1 LILRRTKIVATL
13 GPATERPHELD
24 RLVRAGLDVARV
36 NFSHGER
43 EKHIATVN
51 ELRAA
56 AAAHG
61 RQVGI
66 LVDLRGPKIRIEAFR
81 DGRVRLEDGQSFV
94 IDPDLPSTEGDES
107 RVGISY
113 KGLSQDVNKDD
124 VLLLD
129 DGNIVMKV
137 DQIQDGRIHC
147 RVVNGGFL
155 SNNKGLNR
163 LGGGLSTGALTEKD
177 EADIELA
184 AEMQADYLAVSFVRE
199 ASDILRARELLRR
212 AGGDGRIV
220 AKIER
225 ADVIDKIDEIVEA
238 ADAIMIARG
247 DLGVEIGDAELP
259 AIQKKLIRQAR
270 ESNRVVITATQM
282 MQSMV
287 ESPLP
292 TRAEVMDVAN
302 AVIDGTDAVM
312 LSAETA
318 VGAHPTRVVLAMDRI
333 CRGAERQRVT
343 MVSSHR
349 VDTQFETAEEAI
361 AMAAMYTAN
370 HLKVAAI
377 VALTESGDTAKW
389 MSRISSGIPIFA
401 MSPHIGTVRRVSL
414 YRGVYPILFEDPTM
428 TTKAAEQFAIEK
440 LKQAEVVQSGDAV
453 IMTKGARTG
462 IVGGTNSMKV
472 LKV

>member
-1 LILRRTKIVATL
+1 M
-13 GPATERPHELD
+13 
-24 RLVRAGLDVARV
+24 DVARV
-36 NFSHGER
+36 NFSHGDH
-43 EKHIATVN
+43 EKHIETVRQ
-51 ELRAA
+51 LRAA
-56 AAAHG
+56 ADAHG
-61 RQVGI
+61 RHVGV
-66 LVDLRGPKIRIEAFR
+66 LVDLAGPKIRIEAFR
-81 DGRVRLEDGQSFV
+81 EGRVRLQDGQSFV
-94 IDPDLPSTEGDES
+94 IDPDIGSTEGDENC
-107 RVGISY
+107 VGVSY
-113 KGLSQDVNKDD
+113 RDLALDLNKDD

-137 DQIQDGRIHC
+137 DQVVDRKIHC

-177 EADIELA
+177 EADIKIA
-184 AEMQADYLAVSFVRE
+184 AGMQADYLAVSFVRD
-199 ASDILRARELLRR
+199 ADDITRARDLLRN
-212 AGGDGRIV
+212 AGGDGHIV

-225 ADVIDKIDEIVEA
+225 ADVIDKMDDIIEA

-259 AIQKKLIRQAR
+259 GIQKKLIRQAR
-270 ESNRVVITATQM
+270 ESNRLVITATQM

-302 AVIDGTDAVM
+302 AVMDGTDAVM

-343 MVSSHR
+343 MVSGHR
-349 VDTQFETAEEAI
+349 MDAQFETVEEAI

-370 HLKVAAI
+370 HLGVAAI

-401 MSPHIGTVRRVSL
+401 MSPHVGTVRRVSL
-414 YRGVYPILFEDPTM
+414 YRGVYPILFEDHTM
-428 TTKAAEQFAIEK
+428 TKRAAEQFAIQH
-440 LKQAEVVQSGDAV
+440 LKDAEVVKSGDTV
-453 IMTKGARTG
+453 IITKGARSG
-462 IVGGTNSMKV
+462 IIGGTNAMKV
-472 LKV
+472 LQV